1 MFQSLGSTLTL
12 VYQLNQEEEACILRL
27 YLMLLMIY
35 VNGYEEL
42 MNGS

>member
-12 VYQLNQEEEACILRL
+12 VYQLNQEEEACILHL